1 MPSVPKARKS
11 FWTHPIELLGD
22 MGNVESHFCPFGGNV
37 NLVQDR
43 CTVCAKLTIG
53 SEIILDG
60 SNVHLGDVAQLALV
74 SVHLE
79 VVLILMQDC
88 CMVCIE

>member
-1 MPSVPKARKS
+1 MQ
-11 FWTHPIELLGD
+11 LLYDVGH
-22 MGNVESHFCPFGGNV
+22 MESHFGPLGGGV
-37 NLVQDR
+37 VSVQDR

-60 SNVHLGDVAQLALV
+60 SNVYLGDVAQLALV

>member
-1 MPSVPKARKS
+1 M
-11 FWTHPIELLGD
+11 ELLYDVGH
-22 MGNVESHFCPFGGNV
+22 MESHFGPLGGGV
-37 NLVQDR
+37 VSVQDR

-60 SNVHLGDVAQLALV
+60 SNVYLGDVAQLALV